1 MSTLEIILWVLAFAL
16 VTMIIYGW
24 GLLESSRQQDDLL
37 AMLYR
42 KGEAAIRR
50 TLKKKGPMTRAQLEE
65 KLSGIH
71 ASLFYTKNR
80 AVVRDVHTF
89 AGQLLESMMQRG
101 ELLLDNGAYR
111 LNPDRKKR

>member
-1 MSTLEIILWVLAFAL
+1 MSTFEIILWVLAFAV

-24 GLLESSRQQDDLL
+24 CLVKSSRQQDDLL
-37 AMLYR
+37 AILYR

-50 TLKKKGPMTRAQLEE
+50 ALKKKGPMMRAQLEE
-65 KLSGIH
+65 GLAGIR

-80 AVVRDVHTF
+80 AVVRDAHTF
-89 AGQLLESMMQRG
+89 AGQLLESMTQRG
-101 ELLLDNGAYR
+101 ELLLDNGTYR

>member
-1 MSTLEIILWVLAFAL
+1 MSTFEIILWVLAFAV

-24 GLLESSRQQDDLL
+24 GLVKSSRQQDDLL
-37 AMLYR
+37 AILYR

-50 TLKKKGPMTRAQLEE
+50 ALKKKGPMTRAQLEE
-65 KLSGIH
+65 GLAGIR

-80 AVVRDVHTF
+80 AVVRDAHTF
-89 AGQLLESMMQRG
+89 AGQLLESMTHRG
-101 ELLLDNGAYR
+101 ELLLDNGPYR

>member
-1 MSTLEIILWVLAFAL
+1 MSTLELIFWVLAFAV

-24 GLLESSRQQDDLL
+24 GLVKSSRQQDDLL

-42 KGEAAIRR
+42 KGETTIRK
-50 TLKKKGPMTRAQLEE
+50 TLKKNGPMTRAQLEG
-65 KLSGIH
+65 KLSGIR

-80 AVVRDVHTF
+80 AVVRDAHTF
-89 AGQLLESMMQRG
+89 AGQLLESMTQKG
-101 ELLLDNGAYR
+101 ELILDNGTYW